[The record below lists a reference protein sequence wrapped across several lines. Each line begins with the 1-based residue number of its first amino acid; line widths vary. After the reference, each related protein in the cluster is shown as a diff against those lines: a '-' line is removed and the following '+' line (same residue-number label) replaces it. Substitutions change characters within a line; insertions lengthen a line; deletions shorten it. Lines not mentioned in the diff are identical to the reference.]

1 MSRSFDGMIRLDR
14 DEEFRVEA
22 RRIAEAEAL
31 GKDYSEHYWGVDEYD
46 DEAMFL
52 FNYDDDEDF
61 DDEDE
66 TL

>member
-46 DEAMFL
+46 DE
-52 FNYDDDEDF
+52 DF
-61 DDEDE
+61 DDEDDDANE
-66 TL
+66 DDTL